1 MTNRPYFGLFIT
13 LTSGETLRLFCSSE
27 ARRTALAHHLLHTLP
42 ADEIVQCDEEQGMLA
57 VDDDRP
63 DLVDDEADECQCP
76 SCAAARRTFH

>member
-57 VDDDRP
+57 VEDDP
-63 DLVDDEADECQCP
+63 LPAEAEADVCQCP
-76 SCAAARRTFH
+76 SCTAARRTFH